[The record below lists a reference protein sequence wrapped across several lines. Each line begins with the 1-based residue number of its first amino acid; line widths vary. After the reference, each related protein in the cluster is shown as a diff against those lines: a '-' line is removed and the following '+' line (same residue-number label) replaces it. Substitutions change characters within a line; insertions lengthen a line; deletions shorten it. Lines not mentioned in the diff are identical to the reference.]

1 MDLPRIRAELSD
13 ISKTADLHGQ
23 KLLAYLIEMAIL
35 EIDEQLSPKKKQ
47 PKPRIPSDRDGGPK
61 WEGNP

>member
-23 KLLAYLIEMAIL
+23 KLLAYLIEIAIL
-35 EIDEQLSPKKKQ
+35 EIDELSSKKKQ
-47 PKPRIPSDRDGGPK
+47 PTPRIPSDCDGGPK